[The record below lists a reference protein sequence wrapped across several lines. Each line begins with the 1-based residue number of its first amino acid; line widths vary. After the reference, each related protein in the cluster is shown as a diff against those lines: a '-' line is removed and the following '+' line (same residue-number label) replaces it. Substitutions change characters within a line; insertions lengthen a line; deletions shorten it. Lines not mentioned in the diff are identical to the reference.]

1 MRLIEKISP
10 MSSFIVKSIG
20 GALNASSIIS
30 TKFAAKRAINLFA
43 SPRKGRYNDYQKQI
57 INSAFFEETR
67 YNNMDIATYRWV
79 GKGKTVLLAH
89 GWESN
94 TSRWNYILKD
104 LQAQDYNIIALDA
117 PAHGRSDGKQ
127 FNAILYSE
135 FIATIIKKF
144 QPEVLIG
151 HSVGGM
157 ASVFSLHNHEL
168 PSIEKLVLLGA
179 PAHFTGVFDR
189 YKSMMGFNKR
199 ISKGLDSIILDRF
212 KQPVSYFSTANFT
225 ESIAAK
231 GLVIHDKKDQI
242 IPYEDGQLI
251 ANRYKNAE
259 FVTTSG
265 FGHGLKDESLTP
277 KIIDF
282 INA

>member
-1 MRLIEKISP
+1 

-20 GALNASSIIS
+20 GALNATSLISS
-30 TKFAAKRAINLFA
+30 KFASKRAINLFA
-43 SPRKGRYNDYQKQI
+43 SPRKGRYNEEQKQI
-57 INSAFFEETR
+57 IDSAFFEETH
-67 YNNMDIATYRWV
+67 YKNMEIATYRWV

-104 LQAQDYNIIALDA
+104 LIAQDYNIIALDA

-135 FIATIIKKF
+135 FIAAIAKKF
-144 QPEVLIG
+144 QPDVLMG

-157 ASVFSLHNHEL
+157 ASVFSLHGNKL
-168 PSIEKLVLLGA
+168 PSIKKLVLLGA
-179 PAHFTGVFDR
+179 PAHFIGVFDR
-189 YKSMMGFNKR
+189 YKSMMGYNKR

-212 KQPVSYFSTANFT
+212 NQPVSYFSTADFS
-225 ESIAAK
+225 ESIEAK
-231 GLVIHDKKDQI
+231 GLVIHDKKDRI

-251 ANRYKNAE
+251 ASRYKNSE
-259 FVTTSG
+259 FITTSG
-265 FGHGLKDESLTP
+265 FGHGLKDVSLTP

-282 INA
+282 IND